1 MSQSDAATR
10 AASGPATWSGA
21 YPPEGVRIEP
31 IEGGLAAI
39 AGLRFASLAV
49 GVRDSAHRDPSA
61 PDLALLDVG
70 RNVPAA
76 IVTTTN
82 QVRAA
87 PCLVGVEHV
96 ADGTVRAVVINSGN
110 ANACT
115 GPRGIVDA
123 RATTSAVA
131 AALGCVASDV
141 VPMSTG
147 VIGVPLPVE
156 RIVGGVPDLVAA
168 LASGPAAAAELARA
182 MMTTDSVPKQI
193 AVKVSDGSGGVI
205 VAGVAK
211 GAGMIEPAMATMLS
225 VIVTDARLDS
235 DGCREVLTAAMEQT
249 FNRISVDSCGSTNDT
264 VLLIATGSAAGDGTI
279 SRKALAVAVEQVAAE
294 LARMIVMDGEGVTR
308 VARLRMLGAPD
319 EDAARQWGRAIAA
332 SALFRTALHGSDPN
346 WGRILAAMGT
356 TRTLFDPARVDVRF
370 GPISVCRD
378 GGAVEYDHA
387 AAVAVLRE
395 QEVDIEVDLNSG
407 DATATFLVADLSA
420 GYVHVNAEY
429 TT

>member
-1 MSQSDAATR
+1 MAR
-10 AASGPATWSGA
+10 AWTGTVMPAGTS
-21 YPPEGVRIEP
+21 IEHLD
-31 IEGGLAAI
+31 GGLAVI
-39 AGLRFASLAV
+39 EGLRFAAASV
-49 GVRDSAHRDPSA
+49 GVRDSAHRDPDA
-61 PDLALLDVG
+61 PDLALLDAG
-70 RNVPAA
+70 RPVAAA

-87 PCLVGVEHV
+87 PCVVGVEHV
-96 ADGTVRAVVINSGN
+96 ADGRIRAVIVNSGN

-115 GPRGIVDA
+115 GARGLDDA
-123 RATTSAVA
+123 RAMADAVA
-131 AALGCVASDV
+131 QALGCGPGDV

-147 VIGVPLPVE
+147 VIGVPLPVD
-156 RIVGGVPDLVAA
+156 RIVAGVEG
-168 LASGPAAAAELARA
+168 LAQELAPGVTAAAGLARA
-182 MMTTDSVPKQI
+182 MMTTDSVPKQV
-193 AVKVSDGSGGVI
+193 AVRVSDGRHQAR

-225 VIVTDARLDS
+225 VIVTDAVLDA
-235 DGCREVLTAAMEQT
+235 DGCREVLAAITQRT

-264 VLLIATGSAAGDGTI
+264 VLLIATGTAPEEHPIAEE
-279 SRKALAVAVEQVAAE
+279 AVAVAVEQVAAQ
-294 LARMIVMDGEGVTR
+294 LARMIVIDGEGVTR
-308 VARLRMLGAPD
+308 VARLRMSGAPD

-356 TRTLFDPARVDVRF
+356 TATRFDPARVDVRF
-370 GPISVCRD
+370 GPITVCRD
-378 GGAVEYDHA
+378 GGAVAYDHD

-395 QEVDIEVDLNSG
+395 QEVDIDVDLHSG

>member
-1 MSQSDAATR
+1 MSAPSVHGDGPVWTGH
-10 AASGPATWSGA
+10 GPAGDVSLEDVA
-21 YPPEGVRIEP
+21 D
-31 IEGGLAAI
+31 GLAAV
-39 AGLRFASLAV
+39 AGLSFAARPV

-70 RNVPAA
+70 RAVPAA

-82 QVRAA
+82 RVRAA
-87 PCLVGVEHV
+87 PCVVGVEHV
-96 ADGTVRAVVINSGN
+96 ATGPIRAVIVNSGN

-115 GPRGIVDA
+115 GAQGLADA
-123 RATTSAVA
+123 RAMTVAVGES
-131 AALGCVASDV
+131 LGCAAQAV

-147 VIGVPLPVE
+147 VIGVPLPVD
-156 RIVGGVPDLVAA
+156 RIVDGVPALVDGLRSDA
-168 LASGPAAAAELARA
+168 AAAAELARA
-182 MMTTDSVPKQI
+182 MMTTDTRPKQV
-193 AVKVSDGSGGVI
+193 AVRVHAQDGSAI

-225 VIVTDARLDS
+225 VIVTDAELDAAMAA
-235 DGCREVLTAAMEQT
+235 DVLREVVDRT

-264 VLLIATGSAAGDGTI
+264 VVLLATGDAGPMPRGAI
-279 SRKALAVAVEQVAAE
+279 VAAVEEVAAR
-294 LARMIVMDGEGVTR
+294 LAHDIVTDGEGVTR
-308 VARLRMLGAPD
+308 VARLRVAGASD
-319 EDAARQWGRAIAA
+319 TAMAAELGRAVAA

-356 TRTLFDPARVDVRF
+356 TDAAFDPERVEVRF
-370 GPISVCRD
+370 GSVTVCRD
-378 GGAVEYDHA
+378 GGAVPYDHD

-395 QEVDIEVDLNSG
+395 AEVAIDVDLHLG
-407 DATATFLVADLSA
+407 DAEAVFLVADLSA

>member
-1 MSQSDAATR
+1 MSATI
-10 AASGPATWSGA
+10 AEGSWTGTTLPA
-21 YPPEGVRIEP
+21 GVHIEP
-31 IEGGLAAI
+31 IDGGLAVI
-39 AGLRFASLAV
+39 EGLRFAAASV

-70 RNVPAA
+70 SAAPAA

-87 PCLVGVEHV
+87 PCTVGIEHV
-96 ADGTVRAVVINSGN
+96 GDGAVRAVIVNSGN

-115 GPRGIVDA
+115 GPRGLEDA
-123 RATTSAVA
+123 RAMTVAVA
-131 AALGCVASDV
+131 DALGCVSSDV

-147 VIGVPLPVE
+147 VIGVPLPIE
-156 RIVGGVPDLVAA
+156 RIVGGVEDLVQRLSA
-168 LASGPAAAAELARA
+168 GPAAAAELARA
-182 MMTTDSVPKQI
+182 MMTTDSVPKQV
-193 AVKVSDGSGGVI
+193 AVRVTSGPQQVL

-225 VIVTDARLDS
+225 IIVTDASLDAAA
-235 DGCREVLTAAMEQT
+235 CHEILTAVAQRT

-264 VLLIATGSAAGDGTI
+264 VLLIATGTGGTI
-279 SRKALAVAVEQVAAE
+279 GRSALTAAVEQVAAE
-294 LARMIVMDGEGVTR
+294 LAHLIVTDGEGVTR
-308 VARLRMLGAPD
+308 VARLRILGAPD
-319 EDAARQWGRAIAA
+319 DASAHAWGGAIAA

-356 TRTLFDPARVDVRF
+356 TSEPFDPERVDVRF
-370 GPISVCRD
+370 GPITVCSD
-378 GGAVEYDHA
+378 GGAVPYDHA
-387 AAVAVLRE
+387 AAVAILRE
-395 QEVDIEVDLNSG
+395 AEVVIDVDLKAG
-407 DATATFLVADLSA
+407 DASTTFLVADLSA

>member
-1 MSQSDAATR
+1 MTTLDDAQAWTGI
-10 AASGPATWSGA
+10 AAPMGI
-21 YPPEGVRIEP
+21 RIESL
-31 IEGGLAAI
+31 EGGLAVI
-39 AGLRFASLAV
+39 DGLRFAATSV
-49 GVRDSAHRDPSA
+49 GVRDSAHRDPNA

-70 RNVPAA
+70 APAPAA

-87 PCLVGVEHV
+87 PCVVGVEHV
-96 ADGTVRAVVINSGN
+96 ADGTVRAVVVNSGN

-115 GPRGIVDA
+115 GARGLEDA
-123 RATTSAVA
+123 RAMTVAVA
-131 AALGCVASDV
+131 DALGCTPRDV

-147 VIGVPLPVE
+147 VIGVPLPVD
-156 RIVGGVPDLVAA
+156 RIVGGVAGLAQG
-168 LASGPAAAAELARA
+168 LASGATAAAELARA
-182 MMTTDSVPKQI
+182 MMTTDSVPKQV
-193 AVKVSDGSGGVI
+193 AVRVTDGSQQAL

-225 VIVTDARLDS
+225 VLVTDARLDAL
-235 DGCREVLTAAMEQT
+235 GCHEVLTEVTQRT

-264 VLLIATGSAAGDGTI
+264 VLLIATGTGDAI
-279 SRKALAVAVEQVAAE
+279 DRQALIAAVEQVAAE
-294 LARMIVMDGEGVTR
+294 LAHMIVTDGEGVTR
-308 VARLRMLGAPD
+308 VARLRILGAPD
-319 EDAARQWGRAIAA
+319 DTAAHEWGAAIAA

-356 TRTLFDPARVDVRF
+356 TTAPFDPARVDVRF
-370 GPISVCRD
+370 GPITVCRD
-378 GGAVEYDHA
+378 GGAVPYDHA

-395 QEVDIEVDLNSG
+395 AEVDIDVDLKLG
-407 DATATFLVADLSA
+407 AATTTFLVADLSA

>member
-1 MSQSDAATR
+1 MTTLDDAQAWTGI
-10 AASGPATWSGA
+10 AAPTGI
-21 YPPEGVRIEP
+21 RIESL
-31 IEGGLAAI
+31 EGGLAVI
-39 AGLRFASLAV
+39 DGLRFAAASV
-49 GVRDSAHRDPSA
+49 GVRDSAHRDPNA

-70 RNVPAA
+70 APAPAA

-87 PCLVGVEHV
+87 PCVIGVEHV
-96 ADGTVRAVVINSGN
+96 ADGTVRAVIVNSGN

-115 GPRGIVDA
+115 GARGLEDA
-123 RATTSAVA
+123 RAMTVAVA
-131 AALGCVASDV
+131 DALGCTPRDV

-147 VIGVPLPVE
+147 VIGVPLPVD
-156 RIVGGVPDLVAA
+156 RIVGGVGGLVQG
-168 LASGPAAAAELARA
+168 LAPGVAAAAELARA
-182 MMTTDSVPKQI
+182 MMTTDSVPKQV
-193 AVKVSDGSGGVI
+193 AVRVADGTQQAL

-225 VIVTDARLDS
+225 VIVTDARLDAA
-235 DGCREVLTAAMEQT
+235 GCREVLTAVTQRT

-264 VLLIATGSAAGDGTI
+264 VLLIATGTGGAVD
-279 SRKALAVAVEQVAAE
+279 RQALVAAVEQVAAE
-294 LARMIVMDGEGVTR
+294 LAHMIVTDGEGVTR
-308 VARLRMLGAPD
+308 VARLRILGAPD
-319 EDAARQWGRAIAA
+319 DAAAHEWGGAIAA

-356 TRTLFDPARVDVRF
+356 TTTRFDPSRVDVRF
-370 GPISVCRD
+370 GPITVCRD
-378 GGAVEYDHA
+378 GGAVPYDHA

-395 QEVDIEVDLNSG
+395 REVEIDVDLKLGAAS
-407 DATATFLVADLSA
+407 TTFLVADLSA